1 VVVVLLVLVHSSVLY
16 HGFEEEGFWLCSMEE
31 EG

>member
-1 VVVVLLVLVHSSVLY
+1 MVVVLLVLVHSSILY
-16 HGFEEEGFWLCSMEE
+16 HVFEEGFWLCSMEE